1 MISQCETGTERCPF
15 CFGKEKGMEIIEKTI
30 DELIPY
36 EHNPRKNDD
45 AVEAVASGARMNK
58 PMVFNYKDHERALDR
73 IAELEAEVAR
83 LQEAK
88 ANLEIRCR
96 ILEADHGQDESQ
108 IQRQDLGTFGY
119 RLP

>member
-45 AVEAVASGARMNK
+45 AVEKVMESIERFG
-58 PMVFNYKDHERALDR
+58 FNVPIK
-73 IAELEAEVAR
+73 
-83 LQEAK
+83 EAK

-96 ILEADHGQDESQ
+96 ILEADHEQDESQ